1 MRTLMQG
8 MAMATFFVAMAAGDS
23 LYDLVTGHMSCLP
36 IAAGIAV
43 MTTVFMIAQ
52 LYVKK
57 YIRPR
62 MRQKRI
68 LKKIRYD
75 SWLHGSY

>member
-23 LYDLVTGHMSCLP
+23 LYDLVTGHMSGV
-36 IAAGIAV
+36 AFFA
-43 MTTVFMIAQ
+43 VFMIAQ